1 MTTET
6 PPDWS
11 LAMARSEMGFD
22 IAAGSLAIDPIAAE
36 GLPENDNEAVLIKAR
51 ELAIENMRPGLVVE
65 CAIRN
70 GAYDKGTMITRW
82 IPEAEKFVLAN
93 REEAVDE

>member
-1 MTTET
+1 MT
-6 PPDWS
+6 D
-11 LAMARSEMGFD
+11 
-22 IAAGSLAIDPIAAE
+22 AII
-36 GLPENDNEAVLIKAR
+36 IKAR
-51 ELAIENMRPGLVVE
+51 ELAVENMQPGVVVE
-65 CAIRN
+65 RAILN

>member
-65 CAIRN
+65 RAILN

>member
-1 MTTET
+1 
-6 PPDWS
+6 
-11 LAMARSEMGFD
+11 MARSEMGFD

-65 CAIRN
+65 RAIRN

>member
-1 MTTET
+1 
-6 PPDWS
+6 
-11 LAMARSEMGFD
+11 MARSEMGFD

-65 CAIRN
+65 RAIRN

-93 REEAVDE
+93 RPEVIDE